1 MQIASDIPLSI
12 NYFNHDPPPP
22 SLLFQFTCWGHNK
35 CHGIKLLIRASVF
48 WISLYSILSN
58 WFPSLSFLNWFLI
71 NLAESYDPPL
81 IFVQE
86 KDSSPPSWLILNSL
100 APLYI
105 NNDQS
110 LTAELKQTVKIPK
123 STIIQIKSVF
133 HKNPIKKKRKINAI
147 LPFYWHQV
155 LRCEKKYSPHPGKK
169 QFRHVKNAHL
179 TFPPCST

>member
-1 MQIASDIPLSI
+1 MTPHPQAYYFNSHVEVTTNVMVLNYLSEHQCFEYLYTPSYPTGSLAYLSWIDFLSI
-12 NYFNHDPPPP
+12 LLNHM
-22 SLLFQFTCWGHNK
+22 T
-35 CHGIKLLIRASVF
+35 
-48 WISLYSILSN
+48 
-58 WFPSLSFLNWFLI
+58 
-71 NLAESYDPPL
+71 PPL

-110 LTAELKQTVKIPK
+110 LIAELKQTVKIPK